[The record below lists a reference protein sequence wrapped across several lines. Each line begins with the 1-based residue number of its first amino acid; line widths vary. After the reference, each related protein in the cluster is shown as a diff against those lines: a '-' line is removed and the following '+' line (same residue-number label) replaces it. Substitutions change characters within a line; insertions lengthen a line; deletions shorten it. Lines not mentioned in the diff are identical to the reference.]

1 MVERA
6 FWLVWEFFS
15 LIGLLCFS
23 VAVDG
28 MVVVDCEVLAVVI
41 MEFDF
46 MVSKMNFA
54 FMGCLCLGL
63 VVIDW
68 TSGRMVDMTDIT
80 LFFERSC

>member
-23 VAVDG
+23 VAMDG
-28 MVVVDCEVLAVVI
+28 MVAVDCEVLAVGI

-54 FMGCLCLGL
+54 FMGCSCLGL

-80 LFFERSC
+80 LFF